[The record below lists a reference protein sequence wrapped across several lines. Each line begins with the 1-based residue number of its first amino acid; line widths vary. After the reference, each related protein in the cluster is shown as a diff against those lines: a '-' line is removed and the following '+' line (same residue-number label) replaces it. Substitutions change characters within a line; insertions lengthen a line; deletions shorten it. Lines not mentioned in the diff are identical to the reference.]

1 MKNIL
6 ITLTTLLFAVSA
18 CAPAMDEPVNSETP
32 SAPQPDG
39 YAPSPSDLTLT
50 RGEAYVDE
58 TNLLA
63 LESYPLQFMLNLK
76 GSLPTPCH
84 QLRVAVSAP
93 DSENKILVD
102 VYSVSSPD
110 SICVQVL
117 EPFEV
122 NIPFGSFPTGH
133 YTVWVNGKQV
143 TELDS

>member
-6 ITLTTLLFAVSA
+6 IILTVLLFAVSA
-18 CAPAMDEPVNSETP
+18 CAPAMDEPVNSEPP
-32 SAPQPDG
+32 SAPQPGG

-102 VYSVSSPD
+102 VYSVWSLD

-117 EPFEV
+117 ETFEV
-122 NIPFGSFPTGH
+122 NIPFGSLPTGH